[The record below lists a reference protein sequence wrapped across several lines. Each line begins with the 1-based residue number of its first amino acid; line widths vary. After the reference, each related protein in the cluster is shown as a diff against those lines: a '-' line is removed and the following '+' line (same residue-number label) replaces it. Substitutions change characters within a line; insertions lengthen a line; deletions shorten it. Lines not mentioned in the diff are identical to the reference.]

1 MAAQALNKWR
11 AYNLGTLNQPLLVG
25 GVFRRDKVVSFVDSD
40 VDYDLLAVS
49 LGIFNS
55 EEADVEE
62 DELSYGPYTWSPPPR
77 S

>member
-1 MAAQALNKWR
+1 MAAEALNRWR
-11 AYNLGTLNQPLLVG
+11 AYNLGTMQDPKLVG
-25 GVFRRDKVVSFVDSD
+25 GVFSRDKVVSFVDAD

-49 LGIFNS
+49 LGIYDS

-62 DELSYGPYTWSPPPR
+62 DELSYGPYAWSPPPR